1 MKILEIYQVYFA
13 KVSSLERVVTR
24 EYEMMQNIVEISK
37 NIINK
42 KRHGKVKEG
51 YYELVSEV
59 FLKIV

>member
-13 KVSSLERVVTR
+13 KVSSLERVVAR

-42 KRHGKVKEG
+42 K
-51 YYELVSEV
+51 
-59 FLKIV
+59 